1 MKKFSPLLVV
11 LCFAACTTKEE
22 PLTIISDT
30 NIQLKYDGTHQFKL
44 NKGNSTV
51 ADNEIV
57 WQSSDPK
64 VGTIDKKGLF
74 EGRKI
79 GKTEIIASTQNGSF
93 KADVEILPYYT
104 TYVEPVLDFYKTRQ
118 AIKAQ
123 ERREL
128 ISEDAYTM
136 IYHIGNTKALSV
148 IYIFEKD
155 LMIGCGVFFNNKS
168 LKPEV
173 NTFLRERYP
182 ESITRGD
189 YPGYLPDTENFTA
202 LIKEESG
209 LAVTYVPIGSKGRI
223 TDDALYNKVIS
234 IMTAKAAEQKLNQ

>member
-1 MKKFSPLLVV
+1 MKRLSPLLVV
-11 LCFAACTTKEE
+11 LCLAACATHEE
-22 PLTIISDT
+22 PLTIMSDT
-30 NIQLKYDGTHQFKL
+30 SVQLKYDGTHQFNL

-51 ADNEIV
+51 AANEIV
-57 WQSSDPK
+57 WQSSDNK
-64 VGTIDKKGLF
+64 VGTIDKNGLF

-79 GKTEIIASTQNGSF
+79 GKTEVTASTQNGSF
-93 KADVEILPYYT
+93 KAEVEILPYYT

-118 AIKAQ
+118 AIKAL

-128 ISEDAYTM
+128 TSEDGQTM

-155 LMIGCGVFFNNKS
+155 QMIGCGVFFNNKS

-189 YPGYLPDTENFTA
+189 YPGYLADTENFTA

-209 LAVTYVPIGSKGRI
+209 LAVTYVPIGGKGRV
-223 TDDALYNKVIS
+223 TDDAQFRKVMG
-234 IMTAKAAEQKLNQ
+234 IMTSKAAEQQLH